1 MHFISNVNLLSGLS
15 FVFLISLSRF
25 LASPIGGFLPLDT
38 NTLFPIADW
47 AFMHTTLIKM
57 LEQGLFKGITAI
69 GFILQY
75 KERIMAIILA
85 ITLAKRQI
93 GKHIAQVT
101 MESFPIQ
108 LNELYTGLSSQ
119 VTQLMKVEAS
129 NMRQ

>member
-1 MHFISNVNLLSGLS
+1 
-15 FVFLISLSRF
+15 
-25 LASPIGGFLPLDT
+25 
-38 NTLFPIADW
+38 
-47 AFMHTTLIKM
+47 MHTTLTKM

-129 NMRQ
+129 KYAAISTRLWDRWQWFISTNVVLDCPSLL